1 MAYFTGKNNFASGD
15 IVTHT
20 SLNDITNN
28 LRLDTSSFSS
38 TFSLNAGVVSI
49 TAGGITDSLI
59 ETSTSAS
66 TGISGSKIR
75 DDAITTAKL
84 PDSTSASDGV
94 TYAKM
99 QYVTYG
105 SVGKVLGRKT
115 ASNGIIEELDIDN
128 NISGVSS
135 NDDTIPSAKAVK
147 TYVDSNPGLLPSTV
161 SASTKYVQLPNGL
174 IMKFGEEAPADA
186 TDTQTTITFD
196 STVAF
201 DTVPI
206 SVQLTGL
213 KNDDVVFTDSLSL
226 KSVSTTQAVVNHPAA
241 IGKNYYTAIGE

>member
-20 SLNDITNN
+20 SLNDITDN
-28 LRLDTSSFSS
+28 LRLDSTSFSS
-38 TFSLNAGVVSI
+38 TFSLNAGVVSVA
-49 TAGGITDSLI
+49 AGGITDSLI

-115 ASNGIIEELDIDN
+115 NSNGIVEELEIDN
-128 NISGVSS
+128 NLAAVSS
-135 NDDTIPSAKAVK
+135 NDDTIPSAKATK
-147 TYVDSNPGLLPSTV
+147 AYVDSNPGLLPSTV

-174 IMKFGEEAPADA
+174 IMKFGEKAPANA
-186 TDTQTTITFD
+186 TDTQTTIDFD
-196 STVAF
+196 TTVAF

-213 KNDDVVFTDSLSL
+213 EPDDVVFDKSLSL
-226 KSVSTTQAVVNHPAA
+226 KSVTTTQAVVNHPAA
-241 IGKNYYTAIGE
+241 IDKIYYIAIGE